1 MNDVSGFLKWC
12 SEHNTSL
19 LQFNNKS
26 QQALKEFGEYIEKE
40 YKTEKMNEC
49 LKEMNELYLH
59 TTKSN
64 KNKMNNILLKTTR
77 MTLFG

>member
-1 MNDVSGFLKWC
+1 MNDIDGFLKWC
-12 SEHNTSL
+12 SGHNLSL

-40 YKTEKMNEC
+40 YKNEKMNEC
-49 LKEMNELYLH
+49 LKEMNELYLNSS
-59 TTKSN
+59 KSN
-64 KNKMNNILLKTTR
+64 KNKMNNILLETTR